1 MLHTAPHPS
10 RRRLWRD
17 ALLCSLLC
25 LGTACPVWA
34 EGTLD
39 KAKQSG
45 RLSIG
50 FVADARPFSYND
62 ASGKPAGYA
71 IALCA
76 KVADAVKSELKLPA
90 LAVDFV
96 PVPKE
101 ERFSAVA
108 DGKVDLLCGAT
119 QSLERRRQV
128 DFSIPILLSGNGAA
142 VRADAPA
149 RLVQA
154 LSGPEPAAH
163 PIWRG
168 SPGQAPERRVLAVIG
183 STTIERVL
191 ADRLKQMRIVA
202 EVVTVNDTAT
212 GLQMLR
218 ERRADVFF
226 NDRALLLDAVANGP
240 SLGDVVVLDRLF
252 RRELVSLATRRDDA
266 DFRLVVDRSLS
277 QLYRGSDLA
286 PIYSS
291 HFGAPD
297 RATLDF
303 FQLVALPD

>member
-1 MLHTAPHPS
+1 M
-10 RRRLWRD
+10 
-17 ALLCSLLC
+17 
-25 LGTACPVWA
+25 
-34 EGTLD
+34 
-39 KAKQSG
+39 
-45 RLSIG
+45 
-50 FVADARPFSYND
+50 
-62 ASGKPAGYA
+62 
-71 IALCA
+71 
-76 KVADAVKSELKLPA
+76 
-90 LAVDFV
+90 
-96 PVPKE
+96 
-101 ERFSAVA
+101 
-108 DGKVDLLCGAT
+108 
-119 QSLERRRQV
+119 
-128 DFSIPILLSGNGAA
+128 
-142 VRADAPA
+142 RADAPA

-183 STTIERVL
+183 GTTIERVL